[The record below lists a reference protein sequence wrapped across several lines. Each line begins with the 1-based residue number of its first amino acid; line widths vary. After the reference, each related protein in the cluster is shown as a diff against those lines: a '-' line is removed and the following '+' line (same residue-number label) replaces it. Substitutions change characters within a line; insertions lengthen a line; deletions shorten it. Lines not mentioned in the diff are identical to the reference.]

1 MNIVRHIYEEYSS
14 KIKIRRTAALQIPKI
29 LANYEEIKQAL
40 LNIVKNN
47 YEAMLENGGELE
59 VQTRFQPAD
68 GGWIEIL
75 FIDQGQGIKKENLKH
90 LFTPFF
96 TTKLKGTG
104 LGLPICHRI
113 IVDRHQGQIT
123 IESQEG
129 RGTRVTVGLP
139 IRQGLT
145 SRRFQEEK
153 RLIPPSKK
161 TFFDFSRGYHPTMKP
176 TILVIDDDPNA
187 LFGISQLLMDEG
199 YGVISA
205 NNGREA
211 LEVLKNSPIDVV
223 VTDEKM
229 PDLTGME
236 LLSRVQQGESKPP
249 VILIT
254 AYGSVSLAVEALK
267 KGAFYFFEKPLF
279 NNLDQFLAIVRQ
291 AVKAQA
297 MARELASLRRE
308 VIEKYSFPNIIGR
321 HPLMQELFE
330 VIGRVAQTEKS
341 VLIEGESGTG
351 KDLIARTIHF
361 NSLRRDHPLVSVNC
375 GALTET
381 LFTSEFFGHT
391 KGAFTGAVK
400 DSIGRFQAAEGG
412 TLILEEIGEIPFHLQ
427 KTLLRVLEER
437 EYERVG
443 SSQPIKMDARI
454 LSTTNRNLREEV
466 AKGNFREDLYYRISV
481 VPLIIPPLRE
491 RVSDIPLLVHNLL
504 KKFQEKGETVQ
515 G

>member
-1 MNIVRHIYEEYSS
+1 
-14 KIKIRRTAALQIPKI
+14 
-29 LANYEEIKQAL
+29 
-40 LNIVKNN
+40 
-47 YEAMLENGGELE
+47 
-59 VQTRFQPAD
+59 
-68 GGWIEIL
+68 
-75 FIDQGQGIKKENLKH
+75 
-90 LFTPFF
+90 
-96 TTKLKGTG
+96 
-104 LGLPICHRI
+104 
-113 IVDRHQGQIT
+113 
-123 IESQEG
+123 
-129 RGTRVTVGLP
+129 
-139 IRQGLT
+139 
-145 SRRFQEEK
+145 
-153 RLIPPSKK
+153 
-161 TFFDFSRGYHPTMKP
+161 MKP

-211 LEVLKNSPIDVV
+211 LEVLKNSLIDVV

-236 LLSRVQQGESKPP
+236 LLSQVQQGENKPP

-267 KGAFYFFEKPLF
+267 KGAFYFFEKPIF

-330 VIGRVAQTEKS
+330 VVGRVAQTEKS

-381 LFTSEFFGHT
+381 LFTSELFGHT

-412 TLILEEIGEIPFHLQ
+412 TLILEEIGEIPYNLQ
-427 KTLLRVLEER
+427 KTLLRVLEEK

-443 SSQPIKMDARI
+443 SSQPIKMDVRI
-454 LSTTNRNLREEV
+454 LSTTNRSLREEV

-481 VPLIIPPLRE
+481 VPVRIPPLRE
-491 RVSDIPLLVHNLL
+491 RVSDIPLLVHYLL
-504 KKFQEKGETVQ
+504 RKFQEKGETVRVEPAVLEKLKGIPLAGQCAGTGQCGPAYDGFLPGKPDFFRRSAALSDLRGGRRFGAGRRENSTNEDGFRTGTEMDPFEIEGIQLEQ
-515 G
+515 GEGRSATRPDP

>member
-1 MNIVRHIYEEYSS
+1 
-14 KIKIRRTAALQIPKI
+14 
-29 LANYEEIKQAL
+29 
-40 LNIVKNN
+40 
-47 YEAMLENGGELE
+47 
-59 VQTRFQPAD
+59 
-68 GGWIEIL
+68 
-75 FIDQGQGIKKENLKH
+75 
-90 LFTPFF
+90 
-96 TTKLKGTG
+96 
-104 LGLPICHRI
+104 
-113 IVDRHQGQIT
+113 
-123 IESQEG
+123 
-129 RGTRVTVGLP
+129 
-139 IRQGLT
+139 
-145 SRRFQEEK
+145 
-153 RLIPPSKK
+153 
-161 TFFDFSRGYHPTMKP
+161 MKP

-199 YGVISA
+199 YRVISA

-211 LEVLKNSPIDVV
+211 LEVLKNSLIDVV

-236 LLSRVQQGESKPP
+236 LLSQVRQGENKPP

-267 KGAFYFFEKPLF
+267 KGAFYFFEKPIF

-291 AVKAQA
+291 AAKAQT

-330 VIGRVAQTEKS
+330 VVGRVAQTEKS

-381 LFTSEFFGHT
+381 LFTSELFGHT
-391 KGAFTGAVK
+391 KGAFTGAIK

-412 TLILEEIGEIPFHLQ
+412 TVILEEIGEIPFHLQ
-427 KTLLRVLEER
+427 KTLLRVLEEK

-443 SSQPIKMDARI
+443 SSQPIKMDVRI
-454 LSTTNRNLREEV
+454 LSTTNRSLREEV
-466 AKGNFREDLYYRISV
+466 VKGNFREDLYYRISV
-481 VPLIIPPLRE
+481 VPLRIPPLRE
-491 RVSDIPLLVHNLL
+491 RLSDIPLLVQYLL
-504 KKFQEKGETVQ
+504 RKFQEKGETVRVEPAVLEKLKGYSWPGNVRELANVVQ
-515 G
+515 HMMVFCRGNLISSEDLPPYLISGEAADLEPATGKIQLMKMVSELERKWIISKLKESSWNREKAAQQLGLTRKMLMNRIVKHKIKIPREARPRA